1 MGSLQTWQ
9 RVPFTSGDSLGY
21 RRHEIYGERRKPAGA
36 SSFERR
42 YKVTGPLVN
51 GYFPSVSAAKSAI
64 VKADTAKREA
74 QAAAAE
80 QEQQAR
86 VEKRTALVQKQ
97 IASSPRLAPTTS
109 PTVTRVIRVEEKSAP
124 GQPQRT
130 TQPTARAPVDIP
142 DPRVQ
147 ASGRSTTPAP
157 TPEAQQSKKK
167 SNALLIAAIIGVP
180 IVAGMF
186 ID

>member
-21 RRHEIYGERRKPAGA
+21 RRHKIYGERRKPTGA

-42 YKVTGPLVN
+42 YQVTGPLVN
-51 GYFPSVSAAKSAI
+51 GYFPSVSSAKSAI
-64 VKADTAKREA
+64 AKADDAKKEA

-97 IASSPRLAPTTS
+97 IASSPRLSPSTS
-109 PTVTRVIRVEEKSAP
+109 PTVTKVIRVEEKSAP
-124 GQPQRT
+124 GQPLRT
-130 TQPTARAPVDIP
+130 TQPAARAPVDIP

-147 ASGRSTTPAP
+147 ASGRTTSVAK
-157 TPEAQQSKKK
+157 AQYAGQPKKK